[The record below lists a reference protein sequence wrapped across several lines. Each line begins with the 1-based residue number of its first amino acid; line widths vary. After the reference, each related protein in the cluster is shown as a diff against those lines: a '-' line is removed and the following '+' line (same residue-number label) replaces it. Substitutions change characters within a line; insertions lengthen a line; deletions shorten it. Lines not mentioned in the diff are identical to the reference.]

1 MWKRTIRIAIL
12 FVAAVCLPLVAHAAT
27 SLQPET
33 LQAFNQYV
41 KAVETE
47 IQLRIDGKDQFLWLD
62 EHPRKRAKVRQG
74 EILIENFDP
83 DTDVPDGLIHD
94 WGAVMFVP
102 KASVKQVIQL
112 LTDYDRHKEVYS
124 EVVDSKVLERGDQ
137 WVRAYL
143 RLIKK
148 KVLTVVLNTEHELRI
163 EKVSDRRWHLL
174 SYSMR
179 ITEVTDAGE
188 PDEKELPVGEDR
200 GFLWRL
206 YAYWQLEQVEEGVFV
221 ECRTLSLTRDTPW
234 GLGWMLKP
242 FIRDVPRESLESTLE
257 ATRQALQSRRPSEGG
272 GD

>member
-1 MWKRTIRIAIL
+1 M
-12 FVAAVCLPLVAHAAT
+12 
-27 SLQPET
+27 
-33 LQAFNQYV
+33 
-41 KAVETE
+41 
-47 IQLRIDGKDQFLWLD
+47 RIDGKDQFLWLD

-74 EILIENFDP
+74 EILVENFDP

-94 WGAVMFVP
+94 WGAVIFVP

-143 RLIKK
+143 RLVKK

-163 EKVSDRRWHLL
+163 EKVSDTRWHLL
-174 SYSMR
+174 SYSTR
-179 ITEVTDAGE
+179 IAEVKNAGE
-188 PDEKELPVGEDR
+188 PDEKELPVGQDS

-206 YAYWQLEQVEEGVFV
+206 YAYWQLEEIEGGVFV

-242 FIRDVPRESLESTLE
+242 FIRGVPRESLESTLQ
-257 ATRQALQSRRPSEGG
+257 ATRQALQSRRPSGGG